1 MQDVNRENSSDV
13 TSEAEENGEEEFG
26 RTTALS
32 VPLAALRFVT
42 RLASGIFSRGQKNLD
57 PVHTQSNDEIVCP
70 SPVNVCESSSQ
81 ECVAIDG
88 DNSGS
93 KTCKNEEAII
103 SEGSENVEV
112 AEALCSLKNGDAPAS
127 SDNDACS
134 LKHFDMVTD
143 PSDHYYIGA
152 SGQVLLLPYI

>member
-1 MQDVNRENSSDV
+1 MAKDKSVDVLNSLITINNDRIAGY
-13 TSEAEENGEEEFG
+13 E
-26 RTTALS
+26 TALDE
-32 VPLAALRFVT
+32 AKDEDLRTLF
-42 RLASGIFSRGQKNLD
+42 
-57 PVHTQSNDEIVCP
+57 TQYMQN
-70 SPVNVCESSSQ
+70 
-81 ECVAIDG
+81 
-88 DNSGS
+88 S

-127 SDNDACS
+127 CDNDACS